1 MVTPFFVP
9 DTRNFANAFSI
20 FLDQRTQFGG
30 QFPGYFWEPDF
41 EASLVPVAAPLIPL
55 IDA

>member
-30 QFPGYFWEPDF
+30 QFPGYFWGPDF
-41 EASLVPVAAPLIPL
+41 GPQKWTIFCPQK
-55 IDA
+55 